1 MFSAEDNDKTCPYY
15 MAMPPTP
22 THRITRCWHLR
33 RAVRSSSSGPW
44 APKAQSSQGLPGLA
58 FAVCL
63 EVDFIS
69 LFEPVIFSQAFMRLC
84 VCVCLVAQSCL
95 TLCNPMDCSP
105 SGSSVHGISQ
115 ARILDWGVWGSSPLR
130 DRTQVSLSLCVP
142 FFHFSAFPYS
152 VSCPVLVYVLLSEKW

>member
-1 MFSAEDNDKTCPYY
+1 MFSAEDNDTTCPYY

-69 LFEPVIFSQAFMRLC
+69 LFEPVIFSQAFMWLC

-115 ARILDWGVWGSSPLR
+115 ARILERVAVSFSRGSSWATDWICIP
-130 DRTQVSLSLCVP
+130 C
-142 FFHFSAFPYS
+142 
-152 VSCPVLVYVLLSEKW
+152 VSCIAGGFFTRWAMNLDICT